1 LRTRS
6 TRARPGS
13 AKSRRSKSTSSK
25 RRAGRSSAR
34 NSSAPAFSAEAAA
47 RWFDG
52 KIFATDWTS
61 WHFPNW
67 AAWLAP
73 YRHRALRVL
82 EIGSW
87 EGRSALFFLNHLPR
101 ARLVCLDTFEGGQE
115 HQAADDA
122 ETFLPQVEKRFDA
135 NTAEF
140 SKRVEK
146 IRARSADGLIQ
157 LGLANRRFDIAY
169 IDGSH
174 RAGDVYSDGALT
186 WPLMERGG
194 LVIFDDYQWKMMP
207 DKLDNPKPGID
218 AFLKAYEG
226 RYRIVHKKYQVAIVK
241 L

>member
-1 LRTRS
+1 MGDPSPLSDDEIAGWYADKSFSADWTTWHFANWVEFLRPPRS
-6 TRARPGS
+6 TP
-13 AKSRRSKSTSSK
+13 
-25 RRAGRSSAR
+25 
-34 NSSAPAFSAEAAA
+34 
-47 RWFDG
+47 
-52 KIFATDWTS
+52 
-61 WHFPNW
+61 
-67 AAWLAP
+67 
-73 YRHRALRVL
+73 LRVL

-122 ETFLPQVEKRFDA
+122 ATFLPQVEQRFDA

-140 SKRVEK
+140 KARVEK
-146 IRARSADGLIQ
+146 IRARSADGLIR
-157 LGLANRRFDIAY
+157 LGLANRRFDVAY

-186 WPLMERGG
+186 WPLMAPGG

-218 AFLKAYEG
+218 AFLKAFDG

>member
-1 LRTRS
+1 MREKTS
-6 TRARPGS
+6 RA
-13 AKSRRSKSTSSK
+13 SK
-25 RRAGRSSAR
+25 
-34 NSSAPAFSAEAAA
+34 FSAEDSA
-47 RWFDG
+47 RWYEG
-52 KIFATDWTS
+52 KTFATDWTS

-67 AAWLAP
+67 VKWLAP
-73 YRHRALRVL
+73 HRDKPLRVL

-122 ETFLPQVEKRFDA
+122 TTFLPQVERRFDT

-140 SKRVEK
+140 ERRIEK
-146 IRARSADGLIQ
+146 IKARSADGLIR
-157 LGLANRRFDIAY
+157 LGLANRRFDLAY

-186 WPLMERGG
+186 WPLMKRGG
-194 LVIFDDYQWKMMP
+194 LMIFDDYQWKMMP
-207 DKLDNPKPGID
+207 EKLDNPKPGID
-218 AFLKAYEG
+218 AFLKAFEG
-226 RYRIVHKKYQVAIVK
+226 RYRLVHKKYQVAIIK